1 MASILPDKL
10 YYKIGEVA
18 EVLQVRTSVLRF
30 WESEFNF
37 LRPEKSTTGQRLY
50 SKNEVELILQV
61 KRLLYDEKFTIK
73 GVKKRISPKGK
84 LINSE
89 DLLQQSGS
97 TNLSEL
103 LKEVKQEL
111 RDLRNQFL

>member
-1 MASILPDKL
+1 MAPILPNKL

-18 EVLQVRTSVLRF
+18 KVLQVRTSVLRF

-37 LRPEKSTTGQRLY
+37 LKPDKSTTGQRLY

-61 KRLLYDEKFTIK
+61 KRLLYDEKFTIE

-89 DLLQQSGS
+89 DLLQQSDS
-97 TNLSEL
+97 SNLLEL
-103 LKEVKQEL
+103 LKEVRQEL
-111 RDLRNQFL
+111 KDLRNQF

>member
-1 MASILPDKL
+1 MAPILPDKL

-30 WESEFNF
+30 WESEFSF
-37 LRPEKSTTGQRLY
+37 LKPEKSTAGQRLY

-61 KRLLYDEKFTIK
+61 KRLLYDEKFTIE
-73 GVKKRISPKGK
+73 GVRKRISPKGR

-89 DLLQQSGS
+89 DLLQQSGAKD
-97 TNLSEL
+97 LSEL
-103 LKEVKQEL
+103 LREVRHEL
-111 RDLRNQFL
+111 KNLRSQF